1 MSVLSDR
8 AGLSSSGGTS
18 RAVVQKQ
25 QANPAPRCT
34 VQTGMSPLLAE
45 RLANAFDLWN
55 FDLLLLSV
63 IGTALVVGTLF
74 ILVYSYLFRYVP
86 ENNEIRRL

>member
-1 MSVLSDR
+1 MLSDR
-8 AGLSSSGGTS
+8 AGLSSPGGTS

-25 QANPAPRCT
+25 QANPTPRCT
-34 VQTGMSPLLAE
+34 IQTGIGSSLAE
-45 RLANAFDLWN
+45 RLASAFDLWN

-74 ILVYSYLFRYVP
+74 ILVYSLLIP
-86 ENNEIRRL
+86 IRSRKQ

>member
-1 MSVLSDR
+1 
-8 AGLSSSGGTS
+8 
-18 RAVVQKQ
+18 
-25 QANPAPRCT
+25 
-34 VQTGMSPLLAE
+34 MSPSLAE

-74 ILVYSYLFRYVP
+74 ILVYAYLFRYVP
-86 ENNEIRRL
+86 ENHDISRL